1 MEAAAATFVRPDG
14 PAAQI
19 RTGDRDAF
27 VFLYGPDFDG
37 LFDFVLRSVR
47 DRASAAVALSD
58 ALHQA
63 WDIFRERGAPYD
75 VRGWLFVIARDAVL
89 ARPRRRTGMS
99 RSVRDSSTRLS
110 RPGSSPTR
118 RWRSTGN

>member
-37 LFDFVLRSVR
+37 LFDFVRLAGQLRVR
-47 DRASAAVALSD
+47 RSISSCDPFAIVPL
-58 ALHQA
+58 
-63 WDIFRERGAPYD
+63 
-75 VRGWLFVIARDAVL
+75 
-89 ARPRRRTGMS
+89 RPS
-99 RSVRDSSTRLS
+99 R
-110 RPGSSPTR
+110 
-118 RWRSTGN
+118 